1 MTYIFYLTLIGDAS
15 MATLSRESLLKRNFS
30 DPKNYPYGFSR
41 SGDFSI
47 SESRVLG
54 QYGCLISALVDGQI
68 DASCAEDESLMDAA
82 FGNSAPTTVAEK
94 AWCKYQKRI
103 NRPKLGNIYG
113 CRRPVNDNSE
123 DDIIEDSE
131 VEIELDD

>member
-1 MTYIFYLTLIGDAS
+1 
-15 MATLSRESLLKRNFS
+15 MAKQTKEQLLKRQFL

-47 SESRVLG
+47 AESQALSR
-54 QYGCLISALVDGQI
+54 YGCLIAALVDGHL
-68 DASCAEDESLMDAA
+68 APETEEDEGYIAA
-82 FGNSAPTTVAEK
+82 ARGDREPQSAAEK

-103 NRPKLGNIYG
+103 NRPKMGSIYG
-113 CRRPVNDNSE
+113 TKSRGMGDNE
-123 DDIIEDSE
+123 DMGEDSD